1 MLTKMQ
7 LFRYLLE
14 IAFYL
19 LVPWKQKEEILRKI
33 KRSIESYIF
42 DGDYISYRQIRSRFG
57 DPQQIAMAYLT
68 EMDPEE
74 LLERINRKRIVV
86 RGFVTVVI
94 IALALWATSLI
105 HDLIAVIKD
114 NNGYEIVE
122 IIDVTRYEIK

>member
-19 LVPWKQKEEILRKI
+19 LVPWKQKKEILRKI

-42 DGDYISYRQIRSRFG
+42 DGAYISYRQIRSRVG

-68 EMDPEE
+68 EMDPEQ
-74 LLERINRKRIVV
+74 LLERIKRKRIVV
-86 RGFVTVVI
+86 RGFVTMVI

>member
-19 LVPWKQKEEILRKI
+19 LVPWKQKKEILRKI

-68 EMDPEE
+68 EMDPEQ

-86 RGFVTVVI
+86 RGFVTMVI

-105 HDLIAVIKD
+105 YDLIAVIKD

>member
-19 LVPWKQKEEILRKI
+19 PVPWKQKKEILRKI
-33 KRSIESYIF
+33 KHSIESYIF

>member
-19 LVPWKQKEEILRKI
+19 PVPRKQKKEILGKI
-33 KRSIESYIF
+33 KHSIESYIF
-42 DGDYISYRQIRSRFG
+42 DGDYISYRQIRFRFG
-57 DPQQIAMAYLT
+57 DPQQIAGAFLT

-74 LLERINRKRIVV
+74 LLEKINRKRIVV

>member
-19 LVPWKQKEEILRKI
+19 LVPWKQKKEILRKI

-68 EMDPEE
+68 EMDPEQ

-86 RGFVTVVI
+86 RGFVTMVI

>member
-19 LVPWKQKEEILRKI
+19 PVPWKQKKEILRKI
-33 KRSIESYIF
+33 KHSIESYIF
-42 DGDYISYRQIRSRFG
+42 DGDYISYRLIRSRFG
-57 DPQQIAMAYLT
+57 DPQQIAGAFLT

-74 LLERINRKRIVV
+74 LLEKINRKRIVV

>member
-19 LVPWKQKEEILRKI
+19 LVPWKQKKEILRKI

-94 IALALWATSLI
+94 IALALWAISLI

>member
-1 MLTKMQ
+1 MLTKIQ
-7 LFRYLLE
+7 LFRYLLD

-19 LVPWKQKEEILRKI
+19 PVPWKQKKEILRKI
-33 KRSIESYIF
+33 KHSIESYIF
-42 DGDYISYRQIRSRFG
+42 DGDYISYRQMRSRFG

-74 LLERINRKRIVV
+74 LLERINRKRIAV

>member
-19 LVPWKQKEEILRKI
+19 PVPWKQKKEILRKI
-33 KRSIESYIF
+33 KHSIESYIF
-42 DGDYISYRQIRSRFG
+42 NGDYISYRQIRSRFG

-68 EMDPEE
+68 EMDHEE
-74 LLERINRKRIVV
+74 LMEKVNRKRIVV

>member
-7 LFRYLLE
+7 LFHYLLE

-19 LVPWKQKEEILRKI
+19 PVPWKQKKEILRKI
-33 KRSIESYIF
+33 KHSIESYIF

-57 DPQQIAMAYLT
+57 DPQQIAGAFLT

-74 LLERINRKRIVV
+74 LLEKINRKRIVV

-122 IIDVTRYEIK
+122 IIDITRYEIK

>member
-19 LVPWKQKEEILRKI
+19 LVPWKQKKEILRKN

>member
-19 LVPWKQKEEILRKI
+19 PVPWKLKKEILRKI
-33 KRSIESYIF
+33 KHSIESYIF

>member
-19 LVPWKQKEEILRKI
+19 LVPWKQKKEILRKI

-74 LLERINRKRIVV
+74 LLERINRKRIFV
-86 RGFVTVVI
+86 RGFVTMVI

>member
-19 LVPWKQKEEILRKI
+19 LVPWKQKKEILRKI

-42 DGDYISYRQIRSRFG
+42 DGDNISYRQIRSRFG

-74 LLERINRKRIVV
+74 LMEKVNQKRIVV
-86 RGFVTVVI
+86 RIFVTVVVV
-94 IALALWATSLI
+94 APTLLTVSLVRN
-105 HDLIAVIKD
+105 LVSFMKD
-114 NNGYEIVE
+114 MNGYDTIE
-122 IIDVTRYEIK
+122 IIENTRYEIE

>member
-19 LVPWKQKEEILRKI
+19 LVPWKQKKEILRKI

-42 DGDYISYRQIRSRFG
+42 DGDNISYRQIRSRFG

-74 LLERINRKRIVV
+74 LMEKVNQKRIVV
-86 RGFVTVVI
+86 RIFVTVVVV
-94 IALALWATSLI
+94 ALTLLTVSLVRN
-105 HDLIAVIKD
+105 LVSFMKD
-114 NNGYEIVE
+114 MNGYDTIE
-122 IIDVTRYEIK
+122 IIENTRYEIE

>member
-19 LVPWKQKEEILRKI
+19 LVPWKQKKEILRKI

-42 DGDYISYRQIRSRFG
+42 DGDNISYRQIRSRFG
-57 DPQQIAMAYLT
+57 NPQQIAMAYLT

>member
-19 LVPWKQKEEILRKI
+19 PVPWKQKKEILRKI
-33 KRSIESYIF
+33 KHSIESYIF
-42 DGDYISYRQIRSRFG
+42 DGDNISYRQIRSRFG
-57 DPQQIAMAYLT
+57 DPQQIAGAFLT

-74 LLERINRKRIVV
+74 LLEKINRKRIVV

>member
-19 LVPWKQKEEILRKI
+19 LVPWKQKKEILRKI

-74 LLERINRKRIVV
+74 LLESINRKRIVV
-86 RGFVTVVI
+86 RGFVTMVI

>member
-7 LFRYLLE
+7 LFRYLLD

-19 LVPWKQKEEILRKI
+19 LVPWKQKKEILRKI

>member
-19 LVPWKQKEEILRKI
+19 PVPWKQKNEILRKI
-33 KRSIESYIF
+33 KHSIESYIF

-57 DPQQIAMAYLT
+57 DPQQIAGAFLT

-74 LLERINRKRIVV
+74 LLEKINRKRIVV
-86 RGFVTVVI
+86 RGFVTVII

>member
-7 LFRYLLE
+7 LYRYLLE

-19 LVPWKQKEEILRKI
+19 PVPWKQKKEILRKI
-33 KRSIESYIF
+33 KHSIESYIF

-94 IALALWATSLI
+94 IALALWAISLI

>member
-19 LVPWKQKEEILRKI
+19 LVPWKQKKEILRKI
-33 KRSIESYIF
+33 KHSIESYIF

-74 LLERINRKRIVV
+74 LLEKINRKRIVV

>member
-19 LVPWKQKEEILRKI
+19 LVPWKQKKEILRKI

-42 DGDYISYRQIRSRFG
+42 DGDNISYRQIRSRFG

-74 LLERINRKRIVV
+74 LMEKVNQTRIVV
-86 RGFVTVVI
+86 RIFVTVVVV
-94 IALALWATSLI
+94 ALTLLTVSLVRN
-105 HDLIAVIKD
+105 LVSFMKD
-114 NNGYEIVE
+114 MNGYDTIE
-122 IIDVTRYEIK
+122 IIENTRYEIE

>member
-19 LVPWKQKEEILRKI
+19 LVPWKQKKEILRKI

-42 DGDYISYRQIRSRFG
+42 DGDNISYRQIRSRFG

>member
-19 LVPWKQKEEILRKI
+19 PVPWKQKKEILRKI
-33 KRSIESYIF
+33 KHSIESYIF

-57 DPQQIAMAYLT
+57 DPKQIAMAYLT

-74 LLERINRKRIVV
+74 LLDRINRKRIVV

-94 IALALWATSLI
+94 IALALWAISLI

>member
-14 IAFYL
+14 ITFYL
-19 LVPWKQKEEILRKI
+19 PVPRKQKKEILGKI

-86 RGFVTVVI
+86 RSFVTVVI

>member
-19 LVPWKQKEEILRKI
+19 PVPWKQKKEILRKI
-33 KRSIESYIF
+33 KHSIESYIF

-57 DPQQIAMAYLT
+57 DPQQIAGAFLT

-74 LLERINRKRIVV
+74 LLEKINRKRIVV

>member
-19 LVPWKQKEEILRKI
+19 PVPWKQKKEILRKI
-33 KRSIESYIF
+33 KHSIESYIF

-94 IALALWATSLI
+94 IALALWAISLI

>member
-19 LVPWKQKEEILRKI
+19 PVPWKQKKEILRKI
-33 KRSIESYIF
+33 KHSIESYIF

-57 DPQQIAMAYLT
+57 DPKQIAMAYLT

-94 IALALWATSLI
+94 IALALWAISLI

>member
-19 LVPWKQKEEILRKI
+19 LVPWKQKKEILRKI

>member
-19 LVPWKQKEEILRKI
+19 PVPWKQKKEILRKI
-33 KRSIESYIF
+33 KHSIESYIF

-57 DPQQIAMAYLT
+57 DPQQIAGAFLT
-68 EMDPEE
+68 EMDSEE
-74 LLERINRKRIVV
+74 LLEKINRKRIVV